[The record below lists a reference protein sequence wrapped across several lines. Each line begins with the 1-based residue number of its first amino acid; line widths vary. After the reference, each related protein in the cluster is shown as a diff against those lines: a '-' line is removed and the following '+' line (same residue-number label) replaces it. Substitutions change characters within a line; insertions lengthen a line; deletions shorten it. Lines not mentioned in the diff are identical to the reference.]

1 MDQDGDAVIG
11 LVERGQLSS
20 VLTTIHRSGQGHYA
34 RVLDAARGDV
44 TGQLR
49 RAGVTADLDAEV
61 RSPDNVVV
69 LIHAP
74 GRTAKAAEM
83 LQRAGASSVRVV
95 QRAGAE
101 VPRPLFAPPA
111 SKGRPQ
117 PASATDLTTD

>member
-20 VLTTIHRSGQGHYA
+20 VLTTIHRIGQGHNA
-34 RVLDAARGDV
+34 RVFDAARGDV
-44 TGQLR
+44 SGQLR

-61 RSPDNVVV
+61 RALDSVVV

-74 GRTAKAAEM
+74 GRTAKTAEM
-83 LQRAGASSVRVV
+83 LQRAGASSVRVI

-101 VPRPLFAPPA
+101 IPRPHFAPPTPN
-111 SKGRPQ
+111 GRAQ
-117 PASATDLTTD
+117 PAPTTDLTTD

>member
-1 MDQDGDAVIG
+1 MDHDGDAVIG

-20 VLTTIHRSGQGHYA
+20 VLTTIHRSGQGHNA

-61 RSPDNVVV
+61 RTPDSVVL

-74 GRTAKAAEM
+74 GRTAKTAEM

-95 QRAGAE
+95 WRAGAE
-101 VPRPLFAPPA
+101 VPQPHFAPPA
-111 SKGRPQ
+111 PKGRAQ
-117 PASATDLTTD
+117 PAPTTDLTTD